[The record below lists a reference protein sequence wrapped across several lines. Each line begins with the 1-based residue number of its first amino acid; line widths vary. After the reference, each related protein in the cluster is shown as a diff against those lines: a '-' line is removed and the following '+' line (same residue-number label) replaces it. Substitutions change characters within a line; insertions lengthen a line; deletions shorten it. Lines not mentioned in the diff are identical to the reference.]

1 MNWIDLI
8 NRMMEPRV
16 KGVIHIGAND
26 GEEYPDYKKAG
37 IRNMAFVE
45 PQEAAFERLQKR
57 TMGDPGVT
65 TIRAACGKER
75 AWGVLNIMQGPGEH
89 HDYSSSLLPPKEHL
103 VVHPEIKV
111 VEQRNIGVY
120 PFDDLARVCALDTT
134 MFNLLVVDVQGFE
147 LDVLGG
153 APLTLAMMDYV
164 LCEVNREEMYTGCAM
179 VSDIDN
185 FLSFRFRRVLTDWCG
200 PKGAYG
206 DALYIVG

>member
-8 NRMMEPRV
+8 SRMMEPPV

-26 GEEYPDYKKAG
+26 GEEYPDYKRAG
-37 IRNMAFVE
+37 IKHMLFVE
-45 PQEAAFERLQKR
+45 PQEEAFKRLQER
-57 TMGDPGVT
+57 TQGDPGVT

-75 AWGVLNIMQGPGEH
+75 EWRVFNIMQGPGEH
-89 HDYSSSLLPPKEHL
+89 HDYSSSILPPKEHL

-120 PFDDLARVCALDTT
+120 PFDDLARVCSMDQTV
-134 MFNLLVVDVQGFE
+134 FNLLVVDVQGFE
-147 LDVLGG
+147 LDVLEGCKN
-153 APLTLAMMDYV
+153 TLPFMDYV
-164 LCEVNREEMYTGCAM
+164 LCEVNREEMYHGCAM
-179 VSDIDN
+179 VSDVDN
-185 FLSFRFRRVLTDWCG
+185 FLSFRFRRVLSDWCG